1 VKWLVRFALLL
12 VGVYAVFFTTVLVA
26 MHQTPERFGQ
36 FMRHVPQVLIWRGLP
51 APRMWLFAREG
62 PLREGAPAPDFTLST
77 YDHKDRVSLASHRG
91 KQPVVLVF
99 GSYT

>member
-12 VGVYAVFFTTVLVA
+12 LGCYVVFFTTVLVA

-36 FMRHVPQVLIWRGLP
+36 FMRHVPQALIWSALP

-62 PLREGAPAPDFTLST
+62 TLREGDIAPDFTLST
-77 YDHKDRVSLASHRG
+77 YDHTNRVSLSSHRG
-91 KQPVVLVF
+91 KRPVVLVF